1 MKILTTTLKL
11 NFPSFFNIFADIYPH
26 FAIFTGSFML
36 TSCSNS
42 IHCKQFHLD
51 VCFGEWK
58 LISRKK
64 YELYSS
70 VTEHV
75 TTKFPCP
82 CVRFIFAEKLLI
94 PTEVLYFI
102 GLQRLH
108 IKMSAAPFASY
119 FCDLVWE
126 TPESSI
132 HILITLQG
140 LHLFFSMW
148 KKIKLFHYL
157 QRKCID
163 SYFNITGNISP
174 NNYRRI
180 T

>member
-148 KKIKLFHYL
+148 KKNKAFPLFTEKMHRFLFQHNGKY
-157 QRKCID
+157 K
-163 SYFNITGNISP
+163 P
-174 NNYRRI
+174 
-180 T
+180 